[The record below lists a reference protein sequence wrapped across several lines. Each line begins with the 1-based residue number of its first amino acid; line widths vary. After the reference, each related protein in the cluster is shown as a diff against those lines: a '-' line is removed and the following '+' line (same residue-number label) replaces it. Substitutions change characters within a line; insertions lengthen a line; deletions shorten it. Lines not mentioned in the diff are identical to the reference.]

1 MEKWKNSSAVQI
13 EAVFPTGQQVDYRK
27 LFWSKAFQALK

>member
-1 MEKWKNSSAVQI
+1 MEKQDNSSAVQI
-13 EAVFPTGQQVDYRK
+13 YAVFATRLQVDYRK

>member
-1 MEKWKNSSAVQI
+1 MEKWDNSTAVQI
-13 EAVFPTGQQVDYRK
+13 LAVFVTRYQVDYRK